1 MRLIVDFSFLICHN
15 ICMKK
20 KVLIVTLFGLFN
32 HGNRL
37 QNYAL
42 QKLLLRYFDE
52 VYSLMDT
59 SKSSKVYRLATAA
72 NASFSY
78 FISKFHSVIGLIKP
92 NYGEILKK
100 YSFFYDFNRRIKFIK
115 CEKIK
120 NTFDYFVTGSDQ
132 VWNFTFKL
140 DNDTMF
146 LNFTQSP
153 HKISYAASIGMREL
167 SKEEIEYTSKSL
179 SSFKAISVRENDA
192 KDLIQPLVD
201 KPVEVVLDPTLMLTA
216 DEWDKV
222 IKKPK
227 FIKKEKFILQ
237 YVLGSDSRLPS
248 TAEWTEICGNNKPP
262 RIVDIRNENSEEY
275 YCGPAEFVWMIKN
288 SEFVVTDSFHA
299 VVFSLLYH
307 KPVLVLQAGTSR
319 LDMNGRFETL
329 CQKLNISFETLTSKE
344 KFRTVNYGEIETRLQ
359 AERSASLRFLEEALK
374 DD

>member
-1 MRLIVDFSFLICHN
+1 MFLREMTNDESRKKVIDELIEKIKALTPIKKFQSIQTDIEAIMESEGFAVRQYSRPLVNSKTMEDLRNAMIAYKKVQFDYPTGKGNRRITLNPYGLIVDFSFLICHN

-20 KVLIVTLFGLFN
+20 KALIVTLFGLFN

-120 NTFDYFVTGSDQ
+120 NNFDYFVTGSDQ

-248 TAEWTEICGNNKPP
+248 TAEWSKICG
-262 RIVDIRNENSEEY
+262 
-275 YCGPAEFVWMIKN
+275 KN
-288 SEFVVTDSFHA
+288 
-299 VVFSLLYH
+299 LW
-307 KPVLVLQAGTSR
+307 
-319 LDMNGRFETL
+319 
-329 CQKLNISFETLTSKE
+329 
-344 KFRTVNYGEIETRLQ
+344 
-359 AERSASLRFLEEALK
+359 
-374 DD
+374 